1 MSEIVECL
9 VPGLDPKLGNPLK
22 SFEDIMASFFKIIP
36 NLISLDLPPKLLKQP
51 LPQLIFDLFTS
62 GLPRDLPAF
71 EIPGFGK
78 FDGKVIDTKLFD
90 LGTPTKGLMGLIT
103 GLLTIQLGIP
113 KIFIDFDEEGKPVP
127 LPKLKPP
134 PTDLKAVITE
144 LVNASLS
151 LEPPEGSVPKDFP
164 AKLVNCIVTSII
176 KTLS

>member
-62 GLPRDLPAF
+62 GLPKDFPAF

-78 FDGKVIDTKLFD
+78 FDGKDIDPKHFD
-90 LGTPTKGLMGLIT
+90 LGTPTTGLVVFIT

-127 LPKLKPP
+127 IPKLKLP
-134 PTDLKAVITE
+134 PTDLKAVISE
-144 LVNASLS
+144 LVKASLN
-151 LEPPEGSVPKDFP
+151 LNLPEGSVPKDFP
-164 AKLVNCIVTSII
+164 IKLVSCIVTSTL